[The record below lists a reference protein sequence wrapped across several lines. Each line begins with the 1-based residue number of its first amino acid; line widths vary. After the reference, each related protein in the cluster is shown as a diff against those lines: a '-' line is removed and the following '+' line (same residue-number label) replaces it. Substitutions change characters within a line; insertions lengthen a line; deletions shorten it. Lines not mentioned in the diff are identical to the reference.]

1 MKLQS
6 LFSVPKDGMGDIV
19 GRHESIKQETKVVS
33 SYWQKEC
40 KAHPSSPACLIFED

>member
-19 GRHESIKQETKVVS
+19 GRNKSVKQEMNVVS
-33 SYWQKEC
+33 S
-40 KAHPSSPACLIFED
+40 LLGDGV